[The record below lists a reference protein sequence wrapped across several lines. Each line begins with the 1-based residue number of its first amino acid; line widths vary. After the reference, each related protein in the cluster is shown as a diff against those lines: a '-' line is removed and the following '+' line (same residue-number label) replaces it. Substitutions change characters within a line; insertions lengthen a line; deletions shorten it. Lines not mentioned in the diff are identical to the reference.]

1 MNKTSRGTG
10 FYLLLGM
17 ICIFLIFALRDSFNG
32 RSDITQ
38 ARLVHMLEKGEVSRV
53 DVIQNEEVP
62 TGTLQV
68 TTTEDEVLTVNV
80 SDVNAAQEMLSAYDV
95 TVDVENVSRSGILFT
110 SILPVILMSVM
121 FLFLIMFLNR
131 QQGGGSGSVMMNF
144 GKSRARMFTPDARKV
159 TFDDV
164 AGLEEE
170 KEELAEIVQFLSQP
184 EQFLKVGARI
194 PKGIILVG
202 PPGTGK
208 TLLARAV
215 AGEAGVPFFSI
226 SGSDFVEMFVGVG
239 ASRVRDLFEEAKKN
253 QPCIV
258 FIDEIDAVG
267 RRRGTG
273 MGGGH
278 DEREQTLNQLLVE
291 MDGFSENEGIIVM
304 AATK

>member
-164 AGLEEE
+164 AGLS
-170 KEELAEIVQFLSQP
+170 AH
-184 EQFLKVGARI
+184 
-194 PKGIILVG
+194 
-202 PPGTGK
+202 
-208 TLLARAV
+208 LL
-215 AGEAGVPFFSI
+215 
-226 SGSDFVEMFVGVG
+226 
-239 ASRVRDLFEEAKKN
+239 
-253 QPCIV
+253 
-258 FIDEIDAVG
+258 
-267 RRRGTG
+267 
-273 MGGGH
+273 GG
-278 DEREQTLNQLLVE
+278 D
-291 MDGFSENEGIIVM
+291 SS
-304 AATK
+304 